1 MSETKQTMPKYHQ
14 LKEELCDQIKR
25 GELVPNQQLP
35 TENSL
40 AQQFKLSRHTVRT
53 ALDDLEKE
61 GWIIREQGRGTF
73 VSNRVANR
81 IGCVAV
87 IVKSITN
94 HIFPEIIRGIYSV
107 LIAAKYEI
115 KIFLTRNDHEREA
128 EYLKQ
133 ILESEIDGV
142 IIEQAHNI
150 FSTVNQKYFKA
161 LEQRR
166 IPYLMIHS
174 YCPEL
179 NPAYIVVDDYKG
191 GYLATQYLL
200 QLGHRRIAC
209 IYNSDAKQGL
219 DRLEGYKKALQ
230 EYEIVPSSSI
240 IGQYQYQT
248 LYSRFPFHFTQELM
262 QRSQSERPTAIFCY
276 NDLDAIRA
284 LDAIRYLGLKV
295 PDDVSIIGYNDSILA
310 TVSEIKIT
318 SVRHPK
324 DELGQEAASYLLGMI
339 KRRLEKPQAVIEPE
353 LVIRSSCRRI

>member
-1 MSETKQTMPKYHQ
+1 MPETKQTTPKYHQ
-14 LKEELCDQIKR
+14 LKEELCDRIKK

-40 AQQFKLSRHTVRT
+40 AQQFNLSRHTVRT

-73 VSNRVANR
+73 VSNQVARR

-94 HIFPEIIRGIYSV
+94 HIFPEIIRGISSV
-107 LIAAKYEI
+107 LTDAKYEI
-115 KIFLTRNDHEREA
+115 KLYLTRNDHEREA

-133 ILESEIDGV
+133 ILDSEIDGV

-150 FSTVNQKYFKA
+150 FPMINQKYFKA

-174 YCPEL
+174 YSPEL
-179 NPAYIVVDDYKG
+179 DPAYIVVDDFLG

-200 QLGHRRIAC
+200 QLGHRYIAC

-219 DRLEGYKKALQ
+219 DRLAGYKKALL
-230 EYEIVPSSSI
+230 EYDIDPIPSL

-248 LYSRFPFHFTQELM
+248 EYSRFPFHFTQALL
-262 QRSQSERPTAIFCY
+262 QRSERPTAIFCY

-284 LDAIRYLGLKV
+284 LDAIRHLGLKV
-295 PDDVSIIGYNDSILA
+295 PEDISIIGFNDSVLT
-310 TVSEIKIT
+310 TVSEIKLT

-324 DELGQEAASYLLGMI
+324 NELGQEAASYLLGMI
-339 KRRLEKPQAVIEPE
+339 KRRIDKPQSVIEPE